1 MSISGLESV
10 KKGDFVKIGQD
21 RAWVYALFK
30 DHVLAAVLSDR
41 SVNYEGHAE
50 IDPDFQLQVPTDRIH
65 EGQSLTAFMPNAK
78 GQSFQSFLHSKAP
91 YHHLKSIKQLL
102 TGYHQVDVCQPI
114 SLGQT
119 VLFYGKANQ
128 GQSKLTNETAEKF
141 LKSPQHKVVICS
153 CSPSKKK
160 KVFENSIH
168 YTTDVLSS
176 DVSQCFTPYIALAHA
191 AYLRDQGH
199 HVLFILEDLLHHA
212 YKERSL
218 FHAFKIVLSI

>member
-41 SVNYEGHAE
+41 SVNYEGPAE
-50 IDPDFQLQVPTDRIH
+50 IDQDFQLQVPTDRIH
-65 EGQSLTAFMPNAK
+65 EGQPLTAFMPNAK
-78 GQSFQSFLHSKAP
+78 GQSFQSFLRSKPP

-119 VLFYGKANQ
+119 VLFYGNHTQ
-128 GQSKLTNETAEKF
+128 
-141 LKSPQHKVVICS
+141 
-153 CSPSKKK
+153 
-160 KVFENSIH
+160 
-168 YTTDVLSS
+168 TTIYR
-176 DVSQCFTPYIALAHA
+176 QK
-191 AYLRDQGH
+191 
-199 HVLFILEDLLHHA
+199 FILVQTLLL
-212 YKERSL
+212 YEPTICRKYIGFDENP
-218 FHAFKIVLSI
+218 I